1 MTDLKERYIYAVTR
15 NLPRA
20 RRQDIA
26 RELDTLIE
34 DMLEARCGK
43 DAPTEKDL
51 RVVLTE
57 LGTPAELFR
66 KYSPDAGKALIGEG
80 YYPQYKGFLK
90 LLLPLIAGGLLI
102 AHIVLLC
109 IGEMSWGEALLNF
122 LGTTLSALLTAF
134 AGITIAFAVMER
146 RGVRVGT
153 ASDTIENLPPVPRH
167 SDRIPRWESAL
178 GLALCVFFGLML
190 LFFPSLMGVTIE
202 VNGRIQ
208 HYAIFLPDALHAG
221 WVWIAAFT
229 VLGVVRTG
237 FRLLEGRRSRRVLAV
252 SLICD
257 ALSIPA
263 ACLLF
268 CRDGLL
274 NPTFRQAVGN
284 LLADVPDF
292 VFWMFDRFNLFFLGV
307 ILFALAIDMIDDTVR
322 MLRART

>member
-20 RRQDIA
+20 SRQDIE

-109 IGEMSWGEALLNF
+109 IGEMS
-122 LGTTLSALLTAF
+122 
-134 AGITIAFAVMER
+134 
-146 RGVRVGT
+146 
-153 ASDTIENLPPVPRH
+153 
-167 SDRIPRWESAL
+167 
-178 GLALCVFFGLML
+178 
-190 LFFPSLMGVTIE
+190 
-202 VNGRIQ
+202 
-208 HYAIFLPDALHAG
+208 
-221 WVWIAAFT
+221 
-229 VLGVVRTG
+229 
-237 FRLLEGRRSRRVLAV
+237 
-252 SLICD
+252 
-257 ALSIPA
+257 
-263 ACLLF
+263 
-268 CRDGLL
+268 
-274 NPTFRQAVGN
+274 
-284 LLADVPDF
+284 
-292 VFWMFDRFNLFFLGV
+292 
-307 ILFALAIDMIDDTVR
+307 
-322 MLRART
+322 